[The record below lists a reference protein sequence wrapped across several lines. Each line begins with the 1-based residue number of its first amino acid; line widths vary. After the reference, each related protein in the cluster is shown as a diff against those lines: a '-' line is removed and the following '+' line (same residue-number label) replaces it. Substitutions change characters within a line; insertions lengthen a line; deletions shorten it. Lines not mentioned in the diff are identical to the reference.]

1 MVTGYVDQAAVKLD
15 AQDNVSAVLKRV
27 QTQFSETLR
36 RAVSIGPKIGA
47 VFSGIKARIDSVG
60 QSVSAF
66 GGRLQGM
73 GSKLA
78 VGGGLLTGLFGGAV
92 NAAGDLVEI
101 NNRFDALF
109 QDQGKAA
116 RGFAATLGEAVGRS
130 QPQLLG
136 LLSDFQGLASG
147 LQMPA
152 VAAREF
158 SQEMTQATLDLASFN
173 NLSDQEASER
183 MLSALTGSSEVLRK
197 FGVDISA
204 AALKARGIGESAT
217 ELEKVRER
225 FKIISETL
233 KRQNAWGDAEKT
245 AGSYSNTMKRLG
257 AVLQDAAASIGTA
270 LLPEVTR
277 FADWSV
283 GAAKG
288 ASLWIQQNIGLV
300 KSIAAAAVG
309 LTGLG
314 VAITA
319 TGVVLS
325 SIGAIITAV
334 IATLT
339 ALFSP
344 IGLIT
349 AAIIGLTAVFV
360 DFKAIAGTISSG
372 FLSSWDSILGAIKK
386 GDLKSAFQLVTL
398 EIQLAWSKMIEA
410 MKFEWLLFRS
420 KFADKFGLL
429 DSVDVIGDINA
440 MEAPVKALEAQIK
453 QLQKNIAKS
462 VSQTVTQSVKQSVG
476 TAAHHMLPNMA
487 ALRQQPVIDPYA
499 DLDLSALSNDRK
511 RPEIGNPMRQIEQL
525 LTGLSTRS
533 DEAAAA
539 FVTAANSPMVSA
551 VDRQTA
557 VLEELRDI
565 MRDSPKHIGD
575 EFEGAFEG
583 VGVANLNRT

>member
-47 VFSGIKARIDSVG
+47 VFAGIKAQIEGVVR
-60 QSVSAF
+60 SVSSF
-66 GGRLQGM
+66 GGRLQGI

-78 VGGGLLTGLFGGAV
+78 VGGGLLTGLFAGAV
-92 NAAGDLVEI
+92 NAAGDLTEI

-109 QDQGKAA
+109 ADQGKAA

-136 LLSDFQGLASG
+136 LLSDFQGLATG
-147 LQMPA
+147 LRMDE

-173 NLSDQEASER
+173 NLTDQEASER

-245 AGSYSNTMKRLG
+245 SGSYSNTMKRLG

-283 GAAKG
+283 SAAKG

-300 KSIAAAAVG
+300 KSVAAAAVG

-314 VAITA
+314 LAVTA
-319 TGVVLS
+319 AGIVLS

-349 AAIIGLTAVFV
+349 AAIIALTSSFI
-360 DFKAIAGTISSG
+360 DFKGIAATLSTG
-372 FLSSWDSILGAIKK
+372 FLSSWDSILSAIKK
-386 GDLKSAFQLVTL
+386 GDLKSAFELVTL
-398 EIQLAWSKMIEA
+398 EIRLAWSKMIEA

-429 DSVDVIGDINA
+429 DQVDVIGDINA
-440 MEAPVKALEAQIK
+440 MEAPVKAIEAQIK
-453 QLQKNIAKS
+453 QLKQNIAKS
-462 VSQTVTQSVKQSVG
+462 VTQTVKDAVG
-476 TAAHHMLPNMA
+476 SAAHHLLPNGATGNKPTA
-487 ALRQQPVIDPYA
+487 ALVDPYA
-499 DLDLSALSNDRK
+499 NLDLSALQNDLK
-511 RPEIGNPMRQIEQL
+511 RPDIGNPMRQIEQL
-525 LTGLSTRS
+525 LSGISTRS
-533 DEAAAA
+533 EEATSA
-539 FVTAANSPMVSA
+539 FVAAANSPMVDA

-557 VLEELRDI
+557 VLEDLRNI
-565 MRDSPKHIGD
+565 MRDSPKNIGD
-575 EFEGAFEG
+575 EFEGAIEG
-583 VGVANLNRT
+583 VGVAGLNRT